1 MSPRFEG
8 GLTATAGVLIA
19 LVMVGHRLLPNWR
32 GVGNT
37 LDSGLP
43 WLGLVVPAMLLV
55 ALVRRSWLAL
65 AGAMV
70 PAVMWAVMFGPAF
83 VRAPGIAGIVPRDLR
98 VVHQNV
104 SYSNRDLATTAKALR
119 ATDADILVAV
129 EVPDDPVLRNGTVDP
144 VFGREISPGYPYQF
158 PDNPGV
164 AVWSRYPFDDRP
176 RQVPGVPRSRQAV
189 IRTPQGPVSFYAV
202 HLASFRPGEPF
213 VIANRNA
220 EVEALARAIQAD
232 PSPRIIVA
240 GDLNTA
246 TTDREMRR
254 LTALLSPVSEEAGT
268 GLQFTWP
275 AKLPAVRLDHVL
287 TRGFI
292 ALDSRVLPMT
302 GSDHRAVL
310 TDLRA
315 SVEVTGDSRVSR

>member
-1 MSPRFEG
+1 M
-8 GLTATAGVLIA
+8 
-19 LVMVGHRLLPNWR
+19 
-32 GVGNT
+32 
-37 LDSGLP
+37 
-43 WLGLVVPAMLLV
+43 
-55 ALVRRSWLAL
+55 
-65 AGAMV
+65 
-70 PAVMWAVMFGPAF
+70 
-83 VRAPGIAGIVPRDLR
+83 
-98 VVHQNV
+98 
-104 SYSNRDLATTAKALR
+104 
-119 ATDADILVAV
+119 
-129 EVPDDPVLRNGTVDP
+129 
-144 VFGREISPGYPYQF
+144 
-158 PDNPGV
+158 
-164 AVWSRYPFDDRP
+164 AVWSRYPFEDQP

-202 HLASFRPGEPF
+202 HLASFRPDEPS
-213 VIANRNA
+213 VIAHRNA

-302 GSDHRAVL
+302 VSDHRAAL
-310 TDLRA
+310 TDLRV
-315 SVEVTGDSRVSR
+315 SVKATGDVPVR